1 MVTDLFGDINIGGE
15 IRIISICGKC
25 IGVARLAYQ
34 MGKFRI
40 SGFGFG
46 ERMHLIVQVE
56 ICHRIDGRIR
66 IAVINTSSCF
76 CMIVLTDIESIFS
89 AVVLGYVLR
98 PLHQRSFQPA

>member
-40 SGFGFG
+40 SGFGLG
-46 ERMHLIVQVE
+46 ERMHLIAT
-56 ICHRIDGRIR
+56 G
-66 IAVINTSSCF
+66 
-76 CMIVLTDIESIFS
+76 
-89 AVVLGYVLR
+89 
-98 PLHQRSFQPA
+98 